1 MAKTMMA
8 PSRMNKA
15 SAPCLSA
22 SMRTPG
28 EKCSKKVRELLEKGN
43 APKLSKN
50 HTVHKKSA
58 ETVQAANQGINR
70 RNAWIY

>member
-1 MAKTMMA
+1 
-8 PSRMNKA
+8 
-15 SAPCLSA
+15 
-22 SMRTPG
+22 MRTPG

-43 APKLSKN
+43 APKQSKN
-50 HTVHKKSA
+50 HTVQKKSA